1 VTFWKTGPKSSCGSR
16 VRNSKLIGGKQVK
29 STLVLITEK
38 TDDVWAREL
47 SSIVRPLGML
57 ELLSCEE
64 FQANKLTCEYQLVIV
79 DSGIKC
85 MNVNTL
91 ISALI
96 QLNPQCRVVA
106 MTAAPTWK
114 RARAAFEAGAL
125 DYLSKNVPSDEVV
138 ACLRAAL
145 EKPLVRTKQGA
156 TL

>member
-1 VTFWKTGPKSSCGSR
+1 M
-16 VRNSKLIGGKQVK
+16 K
-29 STLVLITEK
+29 STFVLITENA
-38 TDDVWAREL
+38 DDVWAREM
-47 SSIVRPLGML
+47 SSILRSLGTL
-57 ELLSCEE
+57 EFLSCEE
-64 FQANKLTCEYQLVIV
+64 FQANKLPREYQLVIV
-79 DSGIKC
+79 DSGVKC

-91 ISALI
+91 ISELV

-145 EKPLVRTKQGA
+145 EKPLVRTKQV
-156 TL
+156 TKS